1 MQVSAGNVFWRL
13 SNVPL
18 LHITCHH
25 HLATSISSPHSC
37 LWIFNMNLTSS
48 SLPSSP
54 ATVKTDIGRN
64 FGQIFFIFFYFFPIR
79 SKVQILCT
87 LQGEESPCRASW
99 QQHML
104 ISDFCLCIQYTWELH
119 PLCSSPNPS
128 HRFSQVCVPTV
139 PGSRNTDSTVQ
150 CTNIFNNLSVCQC
163 THSCRLQTAFP
174 IANCYG
180 TPLFLASLNEL
191 LHIMWW
197 QEMQRHLKW
206 KHGGHEEGL
215 LLP

>member
-1 MQVSAGNVFWRL
+1 MCLFCTLLAITTWHPPS
-13 SNVPL
+13 L
-18 LHITCHH
+18 LHTHACGFS
-25 HLATSISSPHSC
+25 TWISQAAH
-37 LWIFNMNLTSS
+37 
-48 SLPSSP
+48 SLPHRQQWKQTL
-54 ATVKTDIGRN
+54 AGILVK
-64 FGQIFFIFFYFFPIR
+64 FFLFFFYFFPIR

-150 CTNIFNNLSVCQC
+150 CTNIFNNLSVC
-163 THSCRLQTAFP
+163 
-174 IANCYG
+174 
-180 TPLFLASLNEL
+180 
-191 LHIMWW
+191 
-197 QEMQRHLKW
+197 
-206 KHGGHEEGL
+206 
-215 LLP
+215 